1 MGCSMSSRERV
12 IRAIEFTNPDRVPK
26 EMIQTFGRYGG
37 GLIGGGEVGPDVPL
51 RNVEAMGRAYL
62 KYGGRIVAQAA
73 QKRVL
78 ERK

>member
-1 MGCSMSSRERV
+1 MGCSMTSRERV

-26 EMIQTFGRYGG
+26 EMIQTFGRYGC
-37 GLIGGGEVGPDVPL
+37 GEVGPDVPL
-51 RNVEAMGRAYL
+51 RNVEAMRRAYL

-78 ERK
+78 QRK